1 MKRNVCAAIRNSPRQ
16 RLIQLQN
23 DLEENLKEEN
33 DLKRKLKACQEK
45 IESNKTDIDRV
56 TREKRE
62 RSHRQIEKGED
73 ESNKT
78 DIDRVT
84 REKRERSHRQIE
96 KGEEESS
103 SEQEDKRRRR
113 TPSEDDSL
121 SSEDPEQTCPPESDF
136 HTSDEEGSYHS

>member
-33 DLKRKLKACQEK
+33 DLKRKLKACQEE
-45 IESNKTDIDRV
+45 IESNKTDID
-56 TREKRE
+56 
-62 RSHRQIEKGED
+62 S
-73 ESNKT
+73 
-78 DIDRVT
+78 VT

-113 TPSEDDSL
+113 IPNEDDSF